1 MRRNPTVALGL
12 TIAQWL
18 SLVSIAL
25 GAGLLLPAGA
35 VVRRR
40 GDLMRPILFHLGEI
54 AIPSFWAMAFLA
66 FLVAL
71 LVIRRDMLRARHARA
86 AGVRHGAVGLRR
98 RLGRRPP
105 VHHPHRLAVLRR
117 RDPVAFLL
125 SGSGW
130 VWYGGVI
137 GGAVAVLV
145 WARRVGI
152 PALTIADIAAP
163 ALAIGLAIGRIGCQ
177 LAGDGD
183 YGVPTDLP
191 WGMSYPDGVVPTT
204 ARVHPTPI
212 YELLGYVAIFV
223 VLWRQR
229 HRLPPGP
236 PDRAVPDLLRLIV
249 RFLVEFL
256 RRNPDWLV
264 GLTTAQWM
272 SLGSIAIG
280 AWLVRSTK
288 NTKGHEGTRGT

>member
-1 MRRNPTVALGL
+1 
-12 TIAQWL
+12 
-18 SLVSIAL
+18 
-25 GAGLLLPAGA
+25 
-35 VVRRR
+35 
-40 GDLMRPILFHLGEI
+40 MRPILFHLGEI

-66 FLVAL
+66 FFVAL
-71 LVIRRDMLRARHARA
+71 LVIRRDMHERGMPERQAYDMVLWAYIGGWVGARLFVIPTGWQYFVEA
-86 AGVRHGAVGLRR
+86 
-98 RLGRRPP
+98 
-105 VHHPHRLAVLRR
+105 
-117 RDPVAFLL
+117 PVAFLL

-152 PALTIADIAAP
+152 PGLVIADVAAP
-163 ALAIGLAIGRIGCQ
+163 ALAIGLAIGRLGCQ

-204 ARVHPTPI
+204 DRVHPTPI
-212 YELLGYVAIFV
+212 YELICYVAIFV

-229 HRLPPGP
+229 HRGLPNG
-236 PDRAVPDLLRLIV
+236 ALIAQYLIYSGIT
-249 RFLVEFL
+249 RFAVEFL

-272 SLGSIAIG
+272 SIGSVAIG
-280 AWLVRSTK
+280 AWLLL
-288 NTKGHEGTRGT
+288 NTAKSAKPDAQAR